1 MIDEIKD
8 NLVEN
13 IEDQNPPDSLVAH
26 WSCLDFDATD
36 DKETQIEKLEKI
48 FNVYGCDTTK
58 VLLTA
63 DGEEFRWNKLKVE
76 VT

>member
-13 IEDQNPPDSLVAH
+13 IEDQNPQDSLVAR

-58 VLLTA
+58 VLHTA
-63 DGEEFRWNKLKVE
+63 DGEEFRWNKLKLR
-76 VT
+76 